1 MEEAPEEAAFV
12 TLRSYEAV
20 DINKIEDIRLV
31 RMKIQAQRQNGSQ
44 MYKTNTYS
52 ARRP

>member
-1 MEEAPEEAAFV
+1 
-12 TLRSYEAV
+12 
-20 DINKIEDIRLV
+20 LV

-52 ARRP
+52 ARRPWLR